1 MAGLKSWTA
10 APGEPIAEQPRE
22 QATRPAGWL
31 TRRDWIAILVLLLVT
46 LVVSLPSLRCTGIDD
61 LDSAHHLMDGYF
73 FHDIIHDHPDS
84 HLQQYVT
91 SYYKQYP
98 ALGFIYWPPFFPFV
112 LGLFD
117 LVFGPHLLTARLCLL
132 FFGAVFAV
140 GFYAMLRRSLPL
152 WLSLT
157 ATVAAVTVPGMVW
170 SFNKIMLELPT
181 LAVMCLAVLAFYH
194 VMDHREDDTSV
205 GRGLLCGVA
214 CAAVIYTKQ
223 PAWFLY
229 PALLVEALRHR
240 RIFRKPEAWIV
251 VGSMVILCLPL
262 VLFMMKFG
270 HADLAESVGNNIK
283 FMGHST
289 LPRRSIASWVFYPDL
304 GWSLLN
310 PVVWILTC
318 GALVLAFLRPAFRRR
333 NALWLAWFVFFYLTF
348 SFYGNK
354 DARYA
359 TFWWPAWIALAAAC
373 LDRLLLK
380 LPRQYRVYLPL
391 LFLLPVPLQLAHS
404 WHQDYTDYRGEHPL
418 VADLFANGSPG
429 NVLVF
434 GTDKQTFVALIR
446 EDDPSRQV
454 HVLRGDSLLSDG
466 LSVADMCREYR
477 IRTILVEL
485 PPLSTLAQYPGLQNL
500 SAGPQLSPLPDG
512 EFRRRGVP
520 IQVIEFRYTGP
531 IDPVMADVP
540 LSGRLL

>member
-1 MAGLKSWTA
+1 MAVLKSRTA
-10 APGEPIAEQPRE
+10 AVAEPSESSTQHRILGP
-22 QATRPAGWL
+22 GWL
-31 TRRDWIAILVLLLVT
+31 TRRDWIAVLALLLVT
-46 LVVSLPSLRCTGIDD
+46 LAVALPSLRSTGIDD

-73 FHDIIHDHPDS
+73 FYDLFRAHPHS

-91 SYYKQYP
+91 HYYKQYP

-112 LGLFD
+112 LGIFC
-117 LVFGPHLLTARLCLL
+117 LVFGTHIFTARLCLL
-132 FFGAVFAV
+132 FFGAVFGV
-140 GFYAMLRRSLPL
+140 SFYAILRRSLPV

-157 ATVAAVTVPGMVW
+157 ATVAAITVPGITW

-181 LAVMCLAVLAFYH
+181 LAVMCVAVLAFYL
-194 VMDHREDDTSV
+194 VMDHREDGTSV
-205 GRGLLCGVA
+205 SRGLLCGAA
-214 CAAVIYTKQ
+214 CAAVVYTKQ

-229 PALLVEALRHR
+229 LALLVEALRHR

-251 VGSMVILCLPL
+251 VAVTAVLCLPL
-262 VLFMMKFG
+262 VLFMLKFG

-289 LPRRSIASWVFYPDL
+289 LPRRSIASWVFYPAL
-304 GWSLLN
+304 AWPLLN
-310 PVVWILTC
+310 PLVWLLAC
-318 GALVLAFLRPAFRRR
+318 GALVLAFLRPAFRR
-333 NALWLAWFVFFYLTF
+333 NHALWLAWFVFAYLTF

-373 LDRLLLK
+373 LQYVSLKVPRL
-380 LPRQYRVYLPL
+380 YRFYLPL
-391 LFLLPVPLQLAHS
+391 LFLLPVPWQLVNS
-404 WHQDYTDYRGEHPL
+404 WHQDYTDYRGEHP
-418 VADLFANGSPG
+418 VVDNLFAKGSPG

-434 GTDKQTFVALIR
+434 GKDEQTFVALIR
-446 EDDPSRQV
+446 EDDPGLQV

-466 LSVADMCREYR
+466 LSVGDMCREYR

-485 PPLSTLAQYPGLQNL
+485 PPLSTLAAYPGLQTL
-500 SAGPQLSPLPDG
+500 SGTPQFDPLPNG
-512 EFRRRGVP
+512 EFRRRGIP
-520 IQVIEFRYTGP
+520 IRVIEFRYTGP
-531 IDPVMADVP
+531 MDPVMADVP